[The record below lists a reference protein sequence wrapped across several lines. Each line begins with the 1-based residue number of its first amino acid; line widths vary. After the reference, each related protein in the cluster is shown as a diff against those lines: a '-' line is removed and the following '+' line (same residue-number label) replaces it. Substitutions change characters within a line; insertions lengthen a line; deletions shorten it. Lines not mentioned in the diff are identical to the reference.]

1 MKEKAASEPSTIMS
15 EETKTAFWSP
25 VRQVILGAII
35 SIVTTI
41 GSVFLVVELTQNN
54 DEKQEKAVALKLLE
68 LAEADVLAT
77 GFIIKDF
84 EDRQIKEDD
93 SSDMITSEWSE
104 SGIAL
109 PYPIVFTKVMTDNRI
124 LMNLS
129 TTSLHTIFS
138 LEKELD
144 RYRNMVMHTDSNTSD
159 SIKLFNYGRYKSSI
173 EQLYFILNEEVKYQK
188 GESSEQQ
195 VAKVHKDLMIRI
207 SGLSEEEFERQ
218 LEE

>member
-1 MKEKAASEPSTIMS
+1 MS
-15 EETKTAFWSP
+15 EKSKTAFWSP

-54 DEKQEKAVALKLLE
+54 DEKQEKVVALKLLE

-84 EDRQIKEDD
+84 EDRKSKEDD

-104 SGIAL
+104 AGIAL

-144 RYRNMVMHTDSNTSD
+144 RYRNMVMHTDSSTSD
-159 SIKLFNYGRYKSSI
+159 SVKLFNYGRYKSSI
-173 EQLYFILNEEVKYQK
+173 EQLYFLLNEEIKYQK

-195 VAKVHKDLMIRI
+195 VAKVYKDLMIRM